1 MNHLPVLL
9 VVVPLGFAV
18 LTSLVA
24 LLKESLV
31 GLVWMAGAA
40 IHAALSFTTAWLVA
54 SQGGMVYAVGAW
66 SAPVGIVLVV
76 DGFTT
81 LFLIII
87 AAGHIA
93 AVMFAMNEGRAERPT
108 FGVLM
113 LLIVTALSG
122 IAVAGD
128 LFNLFVFL
136 ELGTVSTTTLIALKR
151 RDEVAVRG
159 FIYLIYASLS
169 GVLYLIAVVV
179 IYAQTGVLTIAA
191 IGSVITDVPPGAIAV
206 AAACLIGSLGI
217 KFALV
222 PLHLWQAPAYQ
233 AAGSTACAF
242 LSGTAMKLY
251 LCALL
256 RVLFHGL
263 RVHETLPA
271 VFPTLLVLGLI
282 NIMVGHLAGLA
293 EPEAKR
299 LLAYSGVAHVGY
311 ILTGVGALYGVTGVE
326 ERSLVLLGALTHL
339 LMHALTKTTL
349 FFTFRRITARFRS
362 SSMRAWR
369 GAVRAEPLACA
380 ALFLSALAIVGIP
393 PTMGFFSKWLIAVA
407 VFRAFGLIPVLVIG
421 LGTIISM
428 IYYARVAT
436 WAFAPG
442 EAPTDRISGR
452 HRGDDVVD
460 GPAYTGRRA
469 LPALLGLPAL
479 LMGAGAAAALLLGP
493 GLQWVMPM
501 LERAALAAGDTE
513 RYVSLVLGGG

>member
-9 VVVPLGFAV
+9 VVIPLGFAV

-31 GLVWMAGAA
+31 GLVWFTGAV
-40 IHAALSFTTAWLVA
+40 IHAALLLVTAGLVVTY
-54 SQGGMVYAVGAW
+54 GGMVYAVGAW
-66 SAPVGIVLVV
+66 AAPIGIVLVV
-76 DGFTT
+76 DGFTS
-81 LFLIII
+81 LFLVII
-87 AAGHIA
+87 AVGHVVS
-93 AVMFAMNEGRAERPT
+93 AVFAMNEGRAERPT

-136 ELGTVSTTTLIALKR
+136 ELGTVSTTALIALKR
-151 RDEVAVRG
+151 RDDVAVRG

-169 GVLYLIAVVV
+169 GILYLLAVVV
-179 IYAQTGVLTIAA
+179 LYAQTGVLTIAA
-191 IGSVITDVPPGAIAV
+191 ISTVVAEMPRAAVAV
-206 AAACLIGSLGI
+206 AAACFIGSLGI

-256 RVLFHGL
+256 RILFHGL

-271 VFPTLLVLGLI
+271 LFPTLLVLGLV
-282 NIMVGHLAGLA
+282 NIVVGHLAGLA

-311 ILTGVGALYGVTGVE
+311 ILTGVAAVYGITVVDQ
-326 ERSLVLLGALTHL
+326 RAAVLLAALIHI
-339 LMHALTKTTL
+339 LMHSLTKTTL
-349 FFTFRRITARFRS
+349 FFAFRRITARFRS
-362 SSMRAWR
+362 SALREWR
-369 GAVRAEPLACA
+369 GAARAEPVACA
-380 ALFLSALAIVGIP
+380 ALFVAALAIVGIP
-393 PTMGFFSKWLIAVA
+393 PTIGFFSKWLIAVS

-436 WAFAPG
+436 WALALG
-442 EAPTDRISGR
+442 DAPTGRISGR
-452 HRGDDVVD
+452 HRGDGKTD
-460 GPAYTGRRA
+460 GVEPTRERT
-469 LPALLGLPAL
+469 LPALRFMPAV
-479 LMGAGAAAALLLGP
+479 LMGTGASVALLLGP
-493 GLQWVMPM
+493 GLPWVLPL
-501 LERAALAAGDTE
+501 LERAALAISDAE
-513 RYVSLVLGGG
+513 PYIALVLGGG